1 MGKKRKFV
9 QISTESPLESELTAE
24 QCDKLMLAGI
34 RKLNNDGARIVK
46 HRLCQTVNDLVKS
59 ANTNS
64 SNGSA
69 AESQSSEFADIKLS
83 TPITETFL
91 MKNLNR
97 AVESG
102 LLTRQRTGSIISY
115 GIAGE
120 KKRRID
126 LTHPDPLEDGTILES
141 IVRSLLVFR
150 RNEGKP
156 RGFSL
161 KEIVNIFLEANEV
174 KCPDDKDDE
183 VTVVQNVVLGA
194 LKRGTISG
202 HVRKLEQE
210 YFVTGKSPTE
220 GAAVSTDPFST
231 HA

>member
-1 MGKKRKFV
+1 MGKKRKFF
-9 QISTESPLESELTAE
+9 QIAAESPLESELTAE

-34 RKLNNDGARIVK
+34 RQLNQEGARIVK
-46 HRLCQTVNDLVKS
+46 HRLCQTINALVKPAKS
-59 ANTNS
+59 KS

-69 AESQSSEFADIKLS
+69 AESHSSEFSDISLS
-83 TPITETFL
+83 TPITESFL
-91 MKNLNR
+91 LKQLNR

-102 LLTRQRTGSIISY
+102 LLTRQRSGSIISY

-120 KKRRID
+120 KRCKID
-126 LTHPDPLEDGTILES
+126 LTQADPLEDGTILES

-161 KEIVNIFLEANEV
+161 KEIVDIFLEANEV
-174 KCPDDKDDE
+174 KYPENEEDNSA
-183 VTVVQNVVLGA
+183 VVQNVVLGA